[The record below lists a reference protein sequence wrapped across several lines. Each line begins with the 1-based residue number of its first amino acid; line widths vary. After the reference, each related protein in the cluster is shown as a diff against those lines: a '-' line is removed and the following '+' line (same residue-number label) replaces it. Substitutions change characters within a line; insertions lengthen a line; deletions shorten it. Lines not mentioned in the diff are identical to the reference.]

1 MDDQKHVEL
10 QLAKE
15 VKLLTKEVTR
25 LHDCEFLKVFAHPWK
40 FMGFSFLKGLM
51 IGLGTVLGATVLV
64 AIVAFL
70 LAQMRFVPIIGNFIE
85 EVITHIETSGSPQIK
100 APTQSSFIQQYQQQK
115 KVLEEGSSTM

>member
-25 LHDCEFLKVFAHPWK
+25 LHDCEFLKVFKNPWK
-40 FMGFSFLKGLM
+40 FIGFSFMKGLV

-64 AIVAFL
+64 AIAAYL
-70 LAQMRFVPIIGNFIE
+70 LAQIRFVPIIGDFVEQI
-85 EVITHIETSGSPQIK
+85 ITHIESSGATEIK
-100 APTQSSFIQQYQQQK
+100 TTIQESFVQQYQNDK
-115 KVLEEGSSTM
+115 KFLKNRGQ